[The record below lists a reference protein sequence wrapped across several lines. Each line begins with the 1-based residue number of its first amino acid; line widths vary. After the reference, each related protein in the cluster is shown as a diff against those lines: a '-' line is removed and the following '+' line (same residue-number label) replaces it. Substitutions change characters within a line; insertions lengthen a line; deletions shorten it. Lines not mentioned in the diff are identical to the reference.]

1 MSAAKRWS
9 ATVVVVNAVLHGAA
23 CATLRWRPHSS
34 EIKPSVR
41 IGACALAA
49 TGITASVYVACC
61 VLHTACCTLHVAC
74 CILNLRSGC
83 EERLGNG
90 DVAELDGVM
99 QRRVAVEVLRLHALP
114 THTHTRTQAGA
125 HAHAHRS
132 SRARTPLGT
141 RGAKR
146 TCTFTSSLHW
156 PRRYC
161 VTSSCPQKA
170 ALCSAVRP
178 EPASFACMSAD
189 GATRLT
195 RSSEPCIEN
204 SRNCTQPQQ
213 RRAACCLLCVVP
225 RASTA
230 YSANHS
236 SNSKETNANGSAH
249 AATPRR
255 HCRAELRVGTLHA
268 ACCVLARCTLHVGM
282 LHVAPAATPRL
293 SG

>member
-1 MSAAKRWS
+1 
-9 ATVVVVNAVLHGAA
+9 
-23 CATLRWRPHSS
+23 LRWRPHSS
-34 EIKPSVR
+34 EMQLFSTDGRVR
-41 IGACALAA
+41 SGCH
-49 TGITASVYVACC
+49 SVYVACC

-90 DVAELDGVM
+90 DVAELDSVM

-114 THTHTRTQAGA
+114 THTHTRTQAGV
-125 HAHAHRS
+125 HAHAHRC
-132 SRARTPLGT
+132 SRARTPSGT

-204 SRNCTQPQQ
+204 SRNCMQPQQ
-213 RRAACCLLCVVP
+213 RRAALLSVVC
-225 RASTA
+225 RASSEHSVQRKPLKQQQRNKCQRFGTCSDA
-230 YSANHS
+230 SSA
-236 SNSKETNANGSAH
+236 
-249 AATPRR
+249 
-255 HCRAELRVGTLHA
+255 L
-268 ACCVLARCTLHVGM
+268 
-282 LHVAPAATPRL
+282 
-293 SG
+293 